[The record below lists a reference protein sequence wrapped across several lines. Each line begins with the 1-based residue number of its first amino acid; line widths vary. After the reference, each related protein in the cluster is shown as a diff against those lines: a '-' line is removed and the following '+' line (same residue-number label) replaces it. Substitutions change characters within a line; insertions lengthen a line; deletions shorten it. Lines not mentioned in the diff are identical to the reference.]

1 MECSCI
7 GTFSQEYQPSC
18 IENVRV
24 SRQSRVWYR
33 VFVAREGIVRWIAY
47 IVNFYQGEWED
58 DDRCGWGELMYNSGD
73 KYKGEW
79 LDDKQRMYCP
89 AQLLFFYF

>member
-1 MECSCI
+1 MLI
-7 GTFSQEYQPSC
+7 L
-18 IENVRV
+18 
-24 SRQSRVWYR
+24 
-33 VFVAREGIVRWIAY
+33 WISH
-47 IVNFYQGEWED
+47 QGEWED
-58 DDRCGWGELMYNSGD
+58 DDRCGLGELMYNSGD